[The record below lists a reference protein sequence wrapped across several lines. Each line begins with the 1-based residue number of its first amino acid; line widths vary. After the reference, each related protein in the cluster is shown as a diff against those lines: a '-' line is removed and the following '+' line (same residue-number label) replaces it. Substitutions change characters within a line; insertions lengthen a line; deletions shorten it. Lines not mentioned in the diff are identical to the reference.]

1 MDRLIFTSN
10 GTINAQALVRT
21 TLVNEMANV
30 STVGFKRSFDA
41 ALRTVKVEGEG
52 FDTRYQLQPV
62 TRDIIQM
69 TPGPVM
75 TTGRNLDIAIGGRAV
90 LAVQANGGV
99 QAYTRRGDLRV
110 NVQGQLETGAGHLV
124 LGQGGPITVPP
135 GFELRVNADGSIYAR
150 DPAQPGNQ
158 AAIFVDRLRLK
169 DSTGTDLGRREDVL
183 YKVAGQPDG
192 ADFPNGPELPVVVP
206 GALEGS
212 NVNAM
217 EAMTRLIDHSRSF
230 EMQIRMIKETK
241 DLDES
246 GAAMMRT
253 GT

>member
-1 MDRLIFTSN
+1 MDRLIFTAN
-10 GTINAQALVRT
+10 GTINAQAMVRNA
-21 TLVNEMANV
+21 LVNEVANV

-41 ALRTVKVEGEG
+41 ALRTVKAEGGG
-52 FDTRYQLQPV
+52 FDTRYQLQPI
-62 TRDIIQM
+62 TRDVIQM
-69 TPGPVM
+69 TPGAVM
-75 TTGRNLDIAIGGRAV
+75 TTGRNLDIAIAGRAV
-90 LAVQANGGV
+90 LAVQAKDGV

-110 NVQGQLETGAGHLV
+110 NLQGQLETGGGHLV

-135 GFELRVNADGSIYAR
+135 GFELRINADGSIYAR
-150 DPAQPGNQ
+150 DPAQAGNQ
-158 AAIFVDRLRLK
+158 APVLVGQLRLK
-169 DSTGTDLGRREDVL
+169 DSTGTDLGRREDGL

-192 ADFPNGPELPVVVP
+192 ADFPNGPELPTVTS

-246 GAAMMRT
+246 GASMMRST
-253 GT
+253 

>member
-1 MDRLIFTSN
+1 MDRLVFTAN
-10 GTINAQALVRT
+10 GTINAQAMVRNV
-21 TLVNEMANV
+21 LVNEVANV

-41 ALRTVKVEGEG
+41 ALRTVKAEGAG
-52 FDTRYQLQPV
+52 FDTRYQLQPI

-69 TPGPVM
+69 TPGAVM
-75 TTGRNLDIAIGGRAV
+75 TTGRNLDIAIAGRAV
-90 LAVQANGGV
+90 LAVQAKDGV
-99 QAYTRRGDLRV
+99 QAYTRRGDLQV
-110 NVQGQLETGAGHLV
+110 NLQGQLETGGGHLV

-135 GFELRVNADGSIYAR
+135 GFELRINSDGSIYAR
-150 DPAQPGNQ
+150 DPAQAGNQ
-158 AAIFVDRLRLK
+158 APVLLGQLRLK
-169 DSTGTDLGRREDVL
+169 DSTGTDLGRREDGL
-183 YKVAGQPDG
+183 FKVAGQPDG
-192 ADFPNGPELPVVVP
+192 ADFPNGPELPSVIS

-246 GAAMMRT
+246 GASMMRST
-253 GT
+253 